1 MVMETSLP
9 EPDFIERDPRAIT
22 AEIIAEFER
31 LTGRVLY
38 PAQMERLL
46 VNIIAYRET
55 LVRVAIQEAAKQ
67 NLVRFAEAPV
77 LDYLGEYMGEARL
90 PAQSARTTL
99 CFMLDEP
106 RVMPLLIPA
115 GTRVEVSGSGGD
127 AVFETDINAVMQ
139 AGLLEAHVSA
149 TCSTP
154 GTGGNG
160 WNIGQINTLVDTFS
174 DADVSVANT
183 TVPEGG
189 ADEESSDR
197 LRERIMLAPEK
208 FSVAGSRL
216 AYVAHVK
223 AVHQSIIDVDVQ
235 SPAPCQVVLY
245 PLLDTGR
252 PGADMLALV
261 GAALSGERVRPL
273 TDQVT
278 VVSPEIVEYEIE
290 AELILYRDVDADS
303 VLAAAQAAAISYTA
317 ERAAGL
323 GRDIVPV
330 QLESALKV
338 PGVYDIIRISPVK
351 IVVESNQWASC
362 TDIRLSIAG
371 FADG

>member
-9 EPDFIERDPRAIT
+9 EPNFIERDPRAIT

-31 LTGRVLY
+31 LTGRTLY

-55 LVRVAIQEAAKQ
+55 LVRIAIQEAAKQ

-77 LDYLGEYMGEARL
+77 LDYLGEYMGETRL

-99 CFMLDEP
+99 RFATEVRTTL
-106 RVMPLLIPA
+106 LLIPA
-115 GTRVEVSGSGGD
+115 GTRVEVSGSSGD
-127 AVFETDINAVMQ
+127 AVFETDVDGIIA
-139 AGLLEAHVSA
+139 AGKTSTAISA

-154 GTGGNG
+154 GTVGNG
-160 WNIGQINTLVDTFS
+160 WNVGQINALVDTFA
-174 DADVSVANT
+174 DADVSVVNI

-223 AVHQSIIDVDVQ
+223 AVHQSIVDVDVQ
-235 SPAPCQVVLY
+235 SPSPCVVVLY
-245 PLLDTGR
+245 PLLDTGL
-252 PGADMLALV
+252 PGADMLALIE
-261 GAALSGERVRPL
+261 AAISGERVRPL

-278 VVSPEIVEYEIE
+278 VTVPGIVEYEIE
-290 AELILYRDVDADS
+290 AELILYRDADADK
-303 VLAAAQAAAISYTA
+303 VLEAAQAAATSYTA
-317 ERAAGL
+317 DRAAGL

-338 PGVYDIIRISPVK
+338 PGVYDIIRTSPGK
-351 IVVESNQWASC
+351 IVVESHQWASC

-371 FADG
+371 VADG